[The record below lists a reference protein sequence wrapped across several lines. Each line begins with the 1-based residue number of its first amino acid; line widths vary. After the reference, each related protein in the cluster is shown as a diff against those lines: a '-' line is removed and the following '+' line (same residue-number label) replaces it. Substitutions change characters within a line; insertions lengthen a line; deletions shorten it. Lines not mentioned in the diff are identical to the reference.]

1 VLRISPTAWAKLLY
15 LRDLGQTEVGGFGIC
30 TGDELLHIE
39 DIQLVRQVCSCV
51 SVAFDDE
58 SVADFFD
65 RQVDRGLQPQ
75 QFGRVWVHTH
85 PGGCPQPSE
94 TDEETFARAFG
105 TADWAV
111 MFILAC
117 GGQTYARLQMNAGPG
132 ASIEIPVEV
141 DYSRPFA
148 GSDLDAWED
157 EYLANVQ
164 IDPNDFMVGLAA
176 DQPGELLSDR
186 WLLDDWSEYVDEDAP
201 GQVERLM
208 L

>member
-1 VLRISPTAWAKLLY
+1 LRISPTAWAKLLY

-30 TGDELLHIE
+30 TGDDLLHIE
-39 DIQLVRQVCSCV
+39 DVQLVRQVCSCA
-51 SVAFDDE
+51 SVAFDDA

-75 QFGRVWVHTH
+75 QFARVWVHTH
-85 PGGCPQPSE
+85 PGGCAQPSE

-105 TADWAV
+105 KADWAV

-117 GGQTYARLQMNAGPG
+117 GGQTYVRLQMNAGPG

-201 GQVERLM
+201 GRVERLM